1 MHAASIRAIFSAFI
15 LSCLLASSSL
25 AKDARLFFST
35 DTIAWTLRALL
46 CCSFFSLRR
55 LSSSSARVGDRNSTD
70 ASACVGAFVE
80 NSDGK
85 KGAASSCGGGGT
97 ALACGG
103 GGGGGGGTASEN
115 SCGGD
120 VDVDGGGRG
129 GVGRL
134 VVGDAL
140 DDADEK
146 DLDRFLRNVDTR
158 VSNVRMMLEGDDV
171 VVVGGGG
178 GVSGGGG
185 ETTVRGGKWNVS
197 M

>member
-1 MHAASIRAIFSAFI
+1 MHADSIRAIFSAFI
-15 LSCLLASSSL
+15 LSCLLVSSSL

-35 DTIAWTLRALL
+35 DTIARTLRALL

-70 ASACVGAFVE
+70 ASARVGGFVE

-97 ALACGG
+97 A
-103 GGGGGGGTASEN
+103 SEN
-115 SCGGD
+115 SRGGE
-120 VDVDGGGRG
+120 VDVEGGGGRG

-134 VVGDAL
+134 VVVDAL
-140 DDADEK
+140 DDADVK

-158 VSNVRMMLEGDDV
+158 VSNVRMMLEGDDT

-178 GVSGGGG
+178 GGVGVSGGGG
-185 ETTVRGGKWNVS
+185 ETIVRGGKWNVS